1 MLHTPSFANLVPT
14 IALGPHTSVL
24 SPDGLLKSFGAWA
37 FIGVLVIVFVECGLL
52 LGIVLPGDSL
62 LFITG
67 LFIVNGTID
76 VNIYVAV
83 LLITISAIL
92 GNLVGYWVG
101 AKIGPALFSR
111 KDSRFFKQEY
121 VERTAVFFEK
131 HGSRAIVLARF
142 TPIVRTLITASAGIG
157 KMPFKTYAIYSSF
170 GGVLW
175 VGSMTL
181 LGYFFG
187 TVPFIADHLEA
198 LTVAIVVLSVI
209 PIAVEMIRAKRTSK

>member
-1 MLHTPSFANLVPT
+1 
-14 IALGPHTSVL
+14 
-24 SPDGLLKSFGAWA
+24 LKSFGAWA

-83 LLITISAIL
+83 VLITISAIL

-111 KDSRFFKQEY
+111 KESRFFKQEY

-157 KMPFKTYAIYSSF
+157 KMPFKTYAIYSSI

-181 LGYFFG
+181 LGYYFG

-209 PIAVEMIRAKRTSK
+209 PIAVEMIRAKRATK